1 MMNDYIKKEIKTEF
15 ESVCNAYLSL
25 LIKDWGYTN
34 EGENVNTLGWWVAD
48 EVGGLYCFQDDLFI
62 SMDDI
67 RYCVDNNV
75 SEETYLEYIDYNIE
89 CSEYGFTGL
98 NLKSFISGAPRISK
112 DDFESI
118 RSKKNELE
126 EQIERL
132 KENLNN
138 KSV

>member
-1 MMNDYIKKEIKTEF
+1 MNDYIKKEIKTEF

-89 CSEYGFTGL
+89 CSEYGFAGL
-98 NLKSFISGAPRISK
+98 NLKSFISGAPRINK
-112 DDFESI
+112 EDFE
-118 RSKKNELE
+118 RKKKKKKEFE